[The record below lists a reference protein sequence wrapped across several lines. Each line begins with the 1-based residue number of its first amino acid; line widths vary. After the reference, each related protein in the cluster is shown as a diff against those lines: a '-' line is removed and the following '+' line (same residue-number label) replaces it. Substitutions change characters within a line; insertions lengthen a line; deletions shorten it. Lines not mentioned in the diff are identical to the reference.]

1 MVDAPPAGTRPLPPQ
16 TMDLPVR
23 FHAEP
28 LMIRCCENDTKIYV
42 RTGTD
47 DEQLRDLIA
56 GFLNFSLPGPGHA
69 VTDNNITA
77 LSTGPDEWML
87 VTSLINHQRLLDDLK
102 QLVSNGRFLSCHDVS
117 SATGCIQLD
126 GHAAARIFPIAT
138 EVDLS
143 PAIFPVGAC
152 TCLRFSQCSAIL
164 HRAEEGVYNVHVP
177 RSYVSWVWDWLRAVA

>member
-1 MVDAPPAGTRPLPPQ
+1 MVDTPSAGTCPLPPQ
-16 TMDLPVR
+16 TMNLPIR
-23 FHAEP
+23 FDEEP

-42 RTGTD
+42 RTGAD

-77 LSTGPDEWML
+77 LSTGPDEWVL
-87 VTSLINHQRLLDDLK
+87 VTSLINHHRLLDDLK
-102 QLVSNGRFLSCHDVS
+102 QLVSNDRFLSCHDVS

-143 PAIFPVGAC
+143 PAIFPVDAC

-164 HRAEEGVYNVHVP
+164 HRAEEGVYNVHIP

>member
-1 MVDAPPAGTRPLPPQ
+1 MVDTPPAGTCPLPPQ
-16 TMDLPVR
+16 TMNLHVR
-23 FHAEP
+23 HHAEP
-28 LMIRCCENDTKIYV
+28 LMIRCCENDTRIYV
-42 RTGTD
+42 RTGAD
-47 DEQLRDLIA
+47 DGQLRHLIA

-69 VTDNNITA
+69 VTENNITA

-87 VTSLINHQRLLDDLK
+87 VTSPINHQRLLDDLK

-126 GHAAARIFPIAT
+126 GHAAARLFPIAT

-164 HRAEEGVYNVHVP
+164 HRAEEGVYNVHIP
-177 RSYVSWVWDWLRAVA
+177 RSYVNWVWDWLRAVA